1 VYGGAGLPVNRTF
14 LKVEIQEIAPGKQ
27 NDKLGSGRKDSSF
40 TECVWEVRVSRRV
53 RENVH

>member
-1 VYGGAGLPVNRTF
+1 MYGGAGLPVNRTF